1 MSGVINFLLCVCHF
15 LKFKKKQ
22 EPAQGLFQ
30 AESRELV
37 ITEPSPLSSLVQ
49 KKTFNSVTPQ
59 HDDAWKSMFDP
70 IDVSGKDF
78 SGKTITWDLLGQ
90 DKEGFISYVDFTDAN
105 LSGCNFTQMVR
116 LSNVDFTR
124 ADLFGADFTRV
135 QLVGATFTDAYTEH
149 NYHAREWEDEG
160 LMPTLAD
167 GSVLVWKH
175 VTEDMV
181 GNLAYPYELGKQFE
195 CASMATAGPMGALR
209 NWNSGDPNPHILA
222 VAAHALYDYSVER
235 GIYYAFRGTPLA
247 LYRADNIDRDGCDFV
262 RIAGT
267 PGDGVDPI
275 GLLMETEE
283 TESIDPRFSL
293 RPKSTEKSIEES
305 LGIQEMP
312 VFTAGNSNK
321 V

>member
-15 LKFKKKQ
+15 LKFKKKH
-22 EPAQGLFQ
+22 EPAQDLFQ

-37 ITEPSPLSSLVQ
+37 VTEPSPFIALLQ
-49 KKTFNSVTPQ
+49 EKTFNHTYPRRMS
-59 HDDAWKSMFDP
+59 DDTWKAMFDP
-70 IDVSGKDF
+70 IDASGKDF

-90 DKEGFISYVDFTDAN
+90 DKEGFISYVNFTDAN

-124 ADLFGADFTRV
+124 ADLLNADFTRV
-135 QLVGATFTDAYTEH
+135 QLVGATLTDAHTKH

-160 LMPTLAD
+160 LMPVLTD
-167 GSVLVWKH
+167 GSILVWKH

-195 CASMATAGPMGALR
+195 CASMTTAGPMGALR
-209 NWNSGDPNPHILA
+209 NWNSGDTNPHILA

-283 TESIDPRFSL
+283 PVSIDPRFSL
-293 RPKSTEKSIEES
+293 KPKITEES
-305 LGIQEMP
+305 LNTQEMP
-312 VFTAGNSNK
+312 AFLAGNSNK
-321 V
+321 I